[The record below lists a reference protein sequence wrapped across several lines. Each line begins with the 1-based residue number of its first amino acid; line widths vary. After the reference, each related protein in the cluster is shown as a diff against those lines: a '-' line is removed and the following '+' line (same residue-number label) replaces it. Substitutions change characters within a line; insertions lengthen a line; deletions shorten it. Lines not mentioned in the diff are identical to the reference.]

1 MTLLI
6 ESLDQEGRGVAH
18 RDGKTIFIEEALP
31 GETVTFTPFRKKP
44 AYELATLDGVVRASF
59 SRVTPRCAYFGVCG
73 GCSVQHLEPRTQV
86 AAKQRLLEDT
96 LWHIGKVRPALIL
109 PAICGPEWGYRQR
122 ARFAVRCLP
131 KKGGALV
138 GFHEKRSSHV
148 ADMASCEIVPPRI
161 SALLGPLRELIGS
174 LSVRNRIPQ
183 VEVAAGDALEVL
195 VLRILAP
202 LSGADE
208 TSLRVFAE
216 RHQVH
221 LYLQPGGPET
231 AHPFHPQGGTEPSY
245 RLPEYDVTIRFGPTE
260 FTQINPAVNRVL
272 VRRAVSLL
280 APLPGERIADTF
292 CGVGNFALALARCG
306 ASVVGLEGSE
316 QLVRRAADNARLNGL
331 LGCTEFV
338 VQDLFRVD
346 ADALRRLGHFD
357 KLLIDPPRE
366 GAVELAK
373 SLGEQ
378 DAPQRIVYVSCNP
391 ATLARDAAV
400 LVHVKGY
407 RLAAAGVVNMFP
419 HTSHVESIAV
429 FDRDV

>member
-1 MTLLI
+1 MVRV

-73 GCSVQHLEPRTQV
+73 GCSVQHLEPRAQV

-122 ARFAVRCLP
+122 ARFAVRYLP

-161 SALLGPLRELIGS
+161 SALLGPLRELIGG

-183 VEVAAGDALEVL
+183 VEVAAGDALDVL

-202 LSGADE
+202 LTGADE
-208 TSLRVFAE
+208 ASLRVFAE

-231 AHPFHPQGGTEPSY
+231 AHLFHPQDGTEPSY
-245 RLPEYDVTIRFGPTE
+245 HLPEYDVTIRFGPTE
-260 FTQINPAVNRVL
+260 FTQVNSAVNRVL

-280 APLPGERIADTF
+280 APLPGERIADAF

-331 LGCTEFV
+331 RCTEFV

-373 SLGEQ
+373 SLDEQ
-378 DAPQRIVYVSCNP
+378 NSPQRIVYVSCNP

-429 FDRDV
+429 FDRDG